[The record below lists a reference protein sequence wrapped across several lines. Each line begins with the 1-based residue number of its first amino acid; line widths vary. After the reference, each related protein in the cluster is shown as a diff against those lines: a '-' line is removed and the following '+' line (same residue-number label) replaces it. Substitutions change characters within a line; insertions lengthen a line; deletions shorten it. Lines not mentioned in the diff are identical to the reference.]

1 MAEVGSIYVRIG
13 AQIDDFEAAM
23 RKIEGSIKQA
33 ESRFEGMRAVGER
46 LSSVGQ
52 KVALAGG
59 AMATGFGFAVKT
71 AADFEAQMSKVQA
84 LSGATEA
91 DFKRL
96 RDAAIELG
104 AKSVYSASE
113 AAEGMQILAAAG
125 FDANQI
131 IDAMPGLLNAAA
143 AAGENFGT
151 VADIMVAAMSGF
163 GLQAQD
169 MAHIADVLA
178 SAANAS
184 AISITDIGY
193 SLKYVAPV
201 AKTAGVSLE
210 EVSAALAILG
220 NAGIKADQAGT
231 TLRMA
236 LIRLAD
242 PPKEAA
248 EMLKQLGVQITDANG
263 KMLPFQQIIAQLH
276 EKFSGLSQAQQI
288 QAASTIFG
296 AEAMSGMLTLI
307 EAGPEKLG
315 ALTTEFQN
323 SSGAAQQMAD
333 TMTNNLAGAWEEFKG
348 ALESAFIA
356 IGTALTPAIQNI
368 VQHLQKLVEWFNSLP
383 EPVKENIA
391 KFAALA
397 AGLTVVGGGMLM
409 FAGMVMQGVAGI
421 ATLAAK
427 LGALPAV
434 FTGLAGPVGIA
445 VAAIAGLGI
454 GVAALVNHFK
464 QSSIEVDL
472 FGDKVSEATQEAVG
486 AFLDLNDQATVAL
499 NQLSWSGQTVTQEM
513 ANNITSIF
521 DQMGDQVLAA
531 MQQDHQ
537 AQLTQMQNFFAQSS
551 ALTEQEE
558 QEALAKLQQHQ
569 QQEQQT
575 IQQGQQ
581 RIAEILNTAKEQ
593 KRAITDAERQE
604 INQIQQQMVE
614 TGIQYLSQ
622 NELEAKSILERM
634 KAQAGELTAQQAA
647 EVVRNSKKQKDEA
660 IKAAEEQYNNV
671 VKEII
676 RQRDEVG
683 SITKEQ
689 ADKLIQEATRQR
701 DEAVKKATDMHNKV
715 VEEAKKQAGEH
726 VNQVDWETGQVLSK
740 WEAFKNNMQ
749 SKWETIKTNTK
760 SKLIEMSNNVR
771 NKYEEMKNTAS
782 DKFES
787 MKDTISEK
795 MTTAKTKIEEIWNQ
809 AQSFLED
816 IDLFEIGKD
825 IIKGFIDGISSIA
838 HSVYKKAEE
847 IADRVKD
854 TIKSALRISS
864 PSRVMMELGEFT
876 AEGFAV
882 GLNQAI
888 AAVRQQALALAD
900 IAIPAVPSVAT
911 LSVSSLSIQG
921 LSTPEPSMNL
931 AGAGAGGGD
940 IIIQNMYVRN
950 DTDIELIARRLWQLQ
965 QSRSRGRGR

>member
-125 FDANQI
+125 FDTNQI
-131 IDAMPGLLNAAA
+131 IAAMPGLLNAAA

-163 GLQAQD
+163 GLQAKD
-169 MAHIADVLA
+169 MGHIADVLA

-220 NAGIKADQAGT
+220 NAGIKAEQAGT

-276 EKFSGLSQAQQI
+276 EKFSGLSQAQKI

-296 AEAMSGMLTLI
+296 AEAMSGMLALI

-348 ALESAFIA
+348 ALESALIT
-356 IGTALTPAIQNI
+356 IGTALTPAIQTI
-368 VQHLQKLVEWFNSLP
+368 VQGLQTLIDWFNQLP
-383 EPVKENIA
+383 APLQQVIAIGGALGAALTLLGGIFLIFVGNIMQ
-391 KFAALA
+391 ALA
-397 AGLTVVGGGMLM
+397 AAQAL
-409 FAGMVMQGVAGI
+409 GI
-421 ATLAAK
+421 T
-427 LGALPAV
+427 LGALKTVLAA
-434 FTGLAGPVGIA
+434 FAGPVGIA
-445 VAAIAGLGI
+445 IAAITALAGIALVVVKNWEPIKEFFIGLWEGIKTTIINAANAVLDFLRQWGPLILAAVTGPIGLLVYAVATHWEQIKQATSAAWDAIKNGVVAAFEWMYNHNYYFQY
-454 GVAALVNHFK
+454 LVDF
-464 QSSIEVDL
+464 IR
-472 FGDKVSEATQEAVG
+472 
-486 AFLDLNDQATVAL
+486 QA
-499 NQLSWSGQTVTQEM
+499 W
-513 ANNITSIF
+513 
-521 DQMGDQVLAA
+521 
-531 MQQDHQ
+531 
-537 AQLTQMQNFFAQSS
+537 
-551 ALTEQEE
+551 
-558 QEALAKLQQHQ
+558 
-569 QQEQQT
+569 QT
-575 IQQGQQ
+575 IEKFS
-581 RIAEILNTAKEQ
+581 ISIWNEIKDTLA
-593 KRAITDAERQE
+593 
-604 INQIQQQMVE
+604 
-614 TGIQYLSQ
+614 GI
-622 NELEAKSILERM
+622 
-634 KAQAGELTAQQAA
+634 
-647 EVVRNSKKQKDEA
+647 
-660 IKAAEEQYNNV
+660 
-671 VKEII
+671 
-676 RQRDEVG
+676 
-683 SITKEQ
+683 
-689 ADKLIQEATRQR
+689 
-701 DEAVKKATDMHNKV
+701 
-715 VEEAKKQAGEH
+715 
-726 VNQVDWETGQVLSK
+726 
-740 WEAFKNNMQ
+740 
-749 SKWETIKTNTK
+749 WETIKAVVTVTWQT
-760 SKLIEMSNNVR
+760 IQDV
-771 NKYEEMKNTAS
+771 TAAIW
-782 DKFES
+782 
-787 MKDTISEK
+787 TAISQRLL
-795 MTTAKTKIEEIWNQ
+795 ALWNQ
-809 AQSFLED
+809 IKAQASAAWNSIYSVISDIWSRIKQGFEKLVSAAWNWGKNLLSNFISGITSMLSRLWDTLSNVASTVAGFLGFHSPTKLGPGREAD
-816 IDLFEIGKD
+816 KWAPN
-825 IIKGFIDGISSIA
+825 FIDMFAQGLRAGIPKLEATLQDLALTLNPAVAAAGNVSNVTYGGHTIIINVSGGTTSEI
-838 HSVYKKAEE
+838 AEE
-847 IADRVKD
+847 L
-854 TIKSALRISS
+854 LR
-864 PSRVMMELGEFT
+864 EL
-876 AEGFAV
+876 
-882 GLNQAI
+882 
-888 AAVRQQALALAD
+888 
-900 IAIPAVPSVAT
+900 
-911 LSVSSLSIQG
+911 
-921 LSTPEPSMNL
+921 
-931 AGAGAGGGD
+931 
-940 IIIQNMYVRN
+940 
-950 DTDIELIARRLWQLQ
+950 ARRGV
-965 QSRSRGRGR
+965 RF

>member
-104 AKSVYSASE
+104 AQSVYSASE

-125 FDANQI
+125 FDTNQI
-131 IDAMPGLLNAAA
+131 IAAMPGLLNAAA

-220 NAGIKADQAGT
+220 NAGIKAEQAGT

-276 EKFSGLSQAQQI
+276 EKFSGLSQAQKI

-296 AEAMSGMLTLI
+296 AEAMSGMLALI

-348 ALESAFIA
+348 ALESALIT
-356 IGTALTPAIQNI
+356 IGTALTPAIQAI
-368 VQHLQKLVEWFNSLP
+368 VAQLQGLIEWFNQLP
-383 EPVKENIA
+383 APIQQVIAVGAALGAALTLLGGIFLIFVGNIMQ
-391 KFAALA
+391 ALA
-397 AGLTVVGGGMLM
+397 AAQAL
-409 FAGMVMQGVAGI
+409 GI
-421 ATLAAK
+421 T
-427 LGALPAV
+427 LGALKTVLAA
-434 FTGLAGPVGIA
+434 FAGPVGIA
-445 VAAIAGLGI
+445 IAAITALAGIALVVVKNWEPIKEFFIGLWEGIKTTIINAANAVLDFLRQWGPLILAAVTGPIGLLVYAVATHWEQIKQATSAAWDAIKNGVVAAFEWMYNHNYYFQY
-454 GVAALVNHFK
+454 LVDF
-464 QSSIEVDL
+464 IR
-472 FGDKVSEATQEAVG
+472 
-486 AFLDLNDQATVAL
+486 QA
-499 NQLSWSGQTVTQEM
+499 W
-513 ANNITSIF
+513 
-521 DQMGDQVLAA
+521 
-531 MQQDHQ
+531 
-537 AQLTQMQNFFAQSS
+537 
-551 ALTEQEE
+551 
-558 QEALAKLQQHQ
+558 
-569 QQEQQT
+569 QT
-575 IQQGQQ
+575 IKGLSST
-581 RIAEILNTAKEQ
+581 IWNEIKDTLA
-593 KRAITDAERQE
+593 
-604 INQIQQQMVE
+604 
-614 TGIQYLSQ
+614 GI
-622 NELEAKSILERM
+622 
-634 KAQAGELTAQQAA
+634 
-647 EVVRNSKKQKDEA
+647 
-660 IKAAEEQYNNV
+660 
-671 VKEII
+671 
-676 RQRDEVG
+676 
-683 SITKEQ
+683 
-689 ADKLIQEATRQR
+689 
-701 DEAVKKATDMHNKV
+701 
-715 VEEAKKQAGEH
+715 
-726 VNQVDWETGQVLSK
+726 
-740 WEAFKNNMQ
+740 
-749 SKWETIKTNTK
+749 WETIKAVVTVTWQTIQDVTAAIWTAISQRLLALWNQIKAQASAAWNSIYAVISDIWTRIKAGFDNLVKSAWNWGKNLMSEFIAGIK
-760 SKLIEMSNNVR
+760 SKI
-771 NKYEEMKNTAS
+771 S
-782 DKFES
+782 DLW
-787 MKDTISEK
+787 DTLTNIAETVAGFLGFHSP
-795 MTTAKTKIEEIWNQ
+795 TKLGPGREADKWAPN
-809 AQSFLED
+809 
-816 IDLFEIGKD
+816 
-825 IIKGFIDGISSIA
+825 FIDMFAQGLRAGIPKLEATLQDLALTLNPAVAAAGNISNVTYGGHTIIINVNGGSTSEI
-838 HSVYKKAEE
+838 AEE
-847 IADRVKD
+847 L
-854 TIKSALRISS
+854 LR
-864 PSRVMMELGEFT
+864 EL
-876 AEGFAV
+876 
-882 GLNQAI
+882 
-888 AAVRQQALALAD
+888 
-900 IAIPAVPSVAT
+900 
-911 LSVSSLSIQG
+911 
-921 LSTPEPSMNL
+921 
-931 AGAGAGGGD
+931 
-940 IIIQNMYVRN
+940 
-950 DTDIELIARRLWQLQ
+950 ARRGV
-965 QSRSRGRGR
+965 RF